1 MSSNFD
7 DDAERDAWLHEA
19 LRHAPDADT
28 APPPRVND
36 AILRLGRAAVAVR
49 AAPSAPTTPS
59 WWDRLGAAWGWLA
72 RPSVA
77 AGFASLMV
85 ATVVGV
91 MWWGRPL
98 EETLAPRG
106 ATLAEAPAP
115 PQATPPAEVRAA
127 QDEAKAEAPRSR
139 VVAAPAPARK
149 AAPATAPAAAVLE
162 QSGVAD
168 AAPRARESVERR
180 EVTATAAA
188 AAMASAAPSG
198 APTQALRADAPPAM
212 AARVPAPGTISTPGL
227 SNLRFEIRG
236 RPQAWTWQRDDG
248 EPQPIDDALQ
258 AWIAQADRTAHPQWR
273 PGASGGEA
281 VSATLR
287 FTRQGVVR
295 AVLRIGPTGMQLAR
309 SGKTESAELTGA
321 QAAALL
327 SGLETL
333 GR

>member
-1 MSSNFD
+1 
-7 DDAERDAWLHEA
+7 
-19 LRHAPDADT
+19 
-28 APPPRVND
+28 
-36 AILRLGRAAVAVR
+36 
-49 AAPSAPTTPS
+49 
-59 WWDRLGAAWGWLA
+59 
-72 RPSVA
+72 
-77 AGFASLMV
+77 
-85 ATVVGV
+85 
-91 MWWGRPL
+91 
-98 EETLAPRG
+98 
-106 ATLAEAPAP
+106 
-115 PQATPPAEVRAA
+115 
-127 QDEAKAEAPRSR
+127 
-139 VVAAPAPARK
+139 
-149 AAPATAPAAAVLE
+149 
-162 QSGVAD
+162 
-168 AAPRARESVERR
+168 
-180 EVTATAAA
+180 
-188 AAMASAAPSG
+188 
-198 APTQALRADAPPAM
+198 M